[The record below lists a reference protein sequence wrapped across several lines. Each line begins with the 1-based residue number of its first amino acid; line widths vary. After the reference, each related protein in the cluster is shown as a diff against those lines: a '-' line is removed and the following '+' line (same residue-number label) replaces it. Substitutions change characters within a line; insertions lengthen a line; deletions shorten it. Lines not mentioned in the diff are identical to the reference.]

1 MASPGPSGD
10 DLCRAY
16 AQLWSDPLPNGQIVR
31 PLRGFPSAVYFS
43 WAKHFKRM
51 ADDAGAGADDHL
63 VQPNG
68 LIQDPTVS
76 ELDSSDLSMENCHIV
91 NRFDIGPDHVRL
103 LYHRQESYL
112 MSHNL

>member
-51 ADDAGAGADDHL
+51 ADDEAKERQSLLGRFR
-63 VQPNG
+63 
-68 LIQDPTVS
+68 VS
-76 ELDSSDLSMENCHIV
+76 STSGIEYKH
-91 NRFDIGPDHVRL
+91 FRL
-103 LYHRQESYL
+103 
-112 MSHNL
+112 